1 MQLDEGAL
9 KAAPQT
15 MKRLAAEIG
24 RGFDD
29 LDDVEVAELRAA
41 LGRLMPD
48 RLRLRLDAQKPDL
61 LWAHYGLAVL
71 QVPCGRGEAICAVP
85 AVHTRIC
92 VKSTKRPK

>member
-1 MQLDEGAL
+1 MLIGLARVTSGTVAAVQLDEGAL

-48 RLRLRLDAQKPDL
+48 RLRLRLRLGAQKPDL
-61 LWAHYGLAVL
+61 LGAL
-71 QVPCGRGEAICAVP
+71 
-85 AVHTRIC
+85 
-92 VKSTKRPK
+92 RPRSVAGTVWSG